1 MTTTQAKR
9 THCQNCGMKLPE
21 QPLSLCAYCAMP
33 LDLGAAS
40 PADGDGSVGEGPN
53 AARIGR
59 ILEHDKYAETMAL
72 EPSEGPE
79 YWEGLRVA
87 WRGKFLAATGIAV
100 LLLVALF
107 GAGAERSFFTN
118 PGTFLGL
125 AILATGIYF
134 VVKGGKLSQLA
145 IAAPLLKRAGLIT
158 DRRSET
164 AVHGYSG
171 ATSYYFTVEF
181 ADGVTGEFT
190 YPGRGAH
197 EDPYSTNL
205 PGVAFTR
212 GPMLISF
219 KHIRV

>member
-33 LDLGAAS
+33 LDLGAAAPS
-40 PADGDGSVGEGPN
+40 EGDDGSSVSPN
-53 AARIGR
+53 AGRIGR
-59 ILEHDKYAETMAL
+59 ILEHEKYAATMAL

-79 YWEGLRVA
+79 YWTGQRVA
-87 WRGKFLAATGIAV
+87 WRGRFLSASGVSILV
-100 LLLVALF
+100 LVGLF
-107 GAGAERSFFTN
+107 GRGEQSFFTH
-118 PGTFLGL
+118 PGTLIGLGL
-125 AILATGIYF
+125 LAAGVFF
-134 VVKGGKLSQLA
+134 VVKGRQLSQAAL
-145 IAAPLLKRAGLIT
+145 AAPLLKRAGLIT

-164 AVHGYSG
+164 DVRGYSG
-171 ATSYYFTVEF
+171 ATKYFFTVEF
-181 ADGVTGEFT
+181 ADGVVGEFT
-190 YPGRGAH
+190 YPGRGAN